1 MIQGHISISSSSDH
15 DNFRQLL
22 KRREFG
28 RFSDS
33 RFKGRSGLN
42 DVLQELAAPALSYKV
57 KRIECIEAGTVHLE
71 GGICFKSPILAKVLE
86 HCDTLIL
93 FIATIGSA
101 LEEEAARLNEDKRL
115 TRAYVLDR
123 LGSLTAEHVVNAFHE
138 NMKHRYAQKGYG
150 VTLRFSP
157 GYCDWPITE
166 QRKLMRLVDAE
177 TIGVTMKASCLMH
190 PRKSVSGVFGLF
202 PQAVN
207 GKKPVY
213 HPCGH
218 CGKKDCNARRHCVA

>member
-1 MIQGHISISSSSDH
+1 MIQGHISISSSSDY
-15 DNFRQLL
+15 DNLRQLL

-33 RFKGRSGLN
+33 RFKGSSGLK
-42 DVLQELAAPALSYKV
+42 DVLQKLAAPALSYKV
-57 KRIECIEAGTVHLE
+57 KKIEFIKDDTVHLE
-71 GGICFKSPILAKVLE
+71 DGIGFKSPILAKVLE

-101 LEEEAARLNEDKRL
+101 LEEEAARLNEDNRL
-115 TRAYVLDR
+115 TRAYILDR
-123 LGSLTAEHVVNAFHE
+123 LGSLTAEHVVNDFYG
-138 NMKHRYAQKGYG
+138 NMKHHYAQKGYG

-166 QRKLMRLVDAE
+166 QRKLLHLVDAE
-177 TIGVTMKASCLMH
+177 MIGVTVNESCLMR

-213 HPCGH
+213 NPCVH
-218 CGKKDCNARRHCVA
+218 CDKKDCNARRHCVA